1 VLWLRIGEGFNTPR
15 TEETTNMWLTPLRL
29 IQYLGKFDFNPCCL
43 IHNDMADGA
52 EQLPHT
58 QVDSVGGGNTGWA

>member
-1 VLWLRIGEGFNTPR
+1 
-15 TEETTNMWLTPLRL
+15 MWLTPLRL